1 MLTGTAGVSGVLKL
15 SQNGDG
21 PTKIVG
27 SITGLTPGKH
37 GLHVHEFG
45 DTTNGCMSTG
55 PHFNPNNMDHGAP
68 TDKIRHA
75 GDLGNV
81 EATAGG
87 CDFTIEDMQI
97 PLSGANSIIG
107 RAFVIHEL
115 EDDLGRG
122 DSSEIGTQ
130 GESRRDVERVPSRTR
145 AREREERE
153 TDGTTFP
160 HVFFPVERKNF
171 QNHRKR
177 RRAFGVWNRRK
188 GKKQSLVFSFFSF
201 LFFSFLFFSSKTP
214 SRIVE
219 TRRDSPKNLDSRS
232 SRRERK
238 SDSSETSLHARH
250 LLCKTHRSRNTARNK
265 LYEHTARNRRGVPSP
280 FVSCETTSHDSKTSP
295 RLGPKRET

>member
-1 MLTGTAGVSGVLKL
+1 MCVLTGTAGVSGVLKL

-27 SITGLTPGKH
+27 SITGLAPGKH

-130 GESRRDVERVPSRTR
+130 GESRRDVDAFRRDRAR
-145 AREREERE
+145 ARERE
-153 TDGTTFP
+153 
-160 HVFFPVERKNF
+160 
-171 QNHRKR
+171 
-177 RRAFGVWNRRK
+177 
-188 GKKQSLVFSFFSF
+188 
-201 LFFSFLFFSSKTP
+201 
-214 SRIVE
+214 
-219 TRRDSPKNLDSRS
+219 RD
-232 SRRERK
+232 
-238 SDSSETSLHARH
+238 
-250 LLCKTHRSRNTARNK
+250 
-265 LYEHTARNRRGVPSP
+265 
-280 FVSCETTSHDSKTSP
+280 
-295 RLGPKRET
+295 

>member
-27 SITGLTPGKH
+27 SITGLAPGKH
-37 GLHVHEFG
+37 ALHVHEFG

-68 TDKIRHA
+68 TDKTRHA

-115 EDDLGRG
+115 QDDLGRG

-130 GESRRDVERVPSRTR
+130 GESRSDVDPFRRERAR
-145 AREREERE
+145 ARERE
-153 TDGTTFP
+153 TDETTFP
-160 HVFFPVERKNF
+160 HFLPVERKNF

-188 GKKQSLVFSFFSF
+188 G
-201 LFFSFLFFSSKTP
+201 
-214 SRIVE
+214 
-219 TRRDSPKNLDSRS
+219 
-232 SRRERK
+232 
-238 SDSSETSLHARH
+238 
-250 LLCKTHRSRNTARNK
+250 
-265 LYEHTARNRRGVPSP
+265 
-280 FVSCETTSHDSKTSP
+280 
-295 RLGPKRET
+295 